1 MMFKR
6 DTTTLAQILPGINFH
21 ELFYADDPLIV
32 AKSFASATKYLQ
44 LIEEESDYLE
54 LNLNRSKCCYIA
66 CNCQGQIRFQNGE
79 PMKSSE
85 ETTYLGASVRQHIDP
100 KHEIRKRISAT
111 MAILKKLDIFW
122 IKKRIAARNGNYSFS
137 TETLEPTEAA
147 GRLLNTFQLKGL
159 RKILKLHTT
168 FVQRNNSNEYVYR
181 RANETLNAP
190 SEGPGRQIKP
200 LTEILEDRK
209 LKLLGHVLRRDRQHP
224 LHQAAFSTRS
234 ALPRE
239 TEHRRRGRP
248 QQFWTS
254 NNMSKA
260 WEVIKTH
267 DATQPQIPFDKNNRL
282 MREDY

>member
-32 AKSFASATKYLQ
+32 AKSFASATKYLH

-66 CNCQGQIRFQNGE
+66 YNCQGQIRFQNGE

-122 IKKRIAARNGNYSFS
+122 IKNALQQEM
-137 TETLEPTEAA
+137 ETT
-147 GRLLNTFQLKGL
+147 RFQ
-159 RKILKLHTT
+159 
-168 FVQRNNSNEYVYR
+168 
-181 RANETLNAP
+181 
-190 SEGPGRQIKP
+190 
-200 LTEILEDRK
+200 RK
-209 LKLLGHVLRRDRQHP
+209 LW
-224 LHQAAFSTRS
+224 S
-234 ALPRE
+234 PRKQLE
-239 TEHRRRGRP
+239 G
-248 QQFWTS
+248 
-254 NNMSKA
+254 
-260 WEVIKTH
+260 
-267 DATQPQIPFDKNNRL
+267 
-282 MREDY
+282 Y